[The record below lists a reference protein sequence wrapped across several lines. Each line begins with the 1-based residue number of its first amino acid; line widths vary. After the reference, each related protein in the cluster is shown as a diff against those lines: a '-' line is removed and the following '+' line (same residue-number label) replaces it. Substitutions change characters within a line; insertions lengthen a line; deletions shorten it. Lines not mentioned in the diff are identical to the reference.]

1 MPFNGN
7 GVFSRVMTWVTDAT
21 NGIPMTPSRF
31 DQDANDMAAGLSLC
45 LTRNGQSTPTANLPM
60 GGFKLTGLAA
70 GANAG
75 DSITY
80 DQVAGAAGSALL
92 GYNQGASGAVARTVQ
107 AKLRET
113 VSVKDFGAVG
123 DGVTDDTA
131 AIQAALT
138 YLSYTT
144 YQGSIVSSYAKGGGT
159 LIFPP
164 GTYKV
169 TSTLYIGSNTRI
181 IGYGPTGSTSS
192 SVTTNMGARI
202 VAAFSS
208 LNAWV
213 FSSATIDLPGQTYS
227 VYNRQYSG
235 ADATSG
241 NVTLCQGISI
251 EGLVINGG
259 GAYGGIRLLCASECD
274 VRNCIV
280 YNAGVGYFF
289 NASYGFTYSRLYAQT
304 GLHGL
309 AIVQC
314 NAFTGD
320 HVYADFSASGW
331 TQTTSTTLVN
341 QSDIGTGGFLP
352 SAAWTTYRYGVY
364 VGGCLNVTMT
374 ATTSEHWDCGF
385 AGDHS
390 QFSLLTGYFEA
401 NTFGNLAFVTCTGQF
416 CVFANTVSS
425 GSSYLFGVNNSLKM
439 MDGCSYGTIYVG
451 NAQNSV
457 TVGKGDS
464 TVASDWT
471 WSDSLTYTELN
482 GTFNVSAAGTTTAVL
497 GSVTFDEAMRRI
509 SVSSQRDWTIYIANA
524 ASVSTASQLTI
535 QDKRILFTWAPGSS
549 TKPTINA
556 GAAGGG
562 FIFRWSMDG
571 NVALKF
577 LNVNVSFPTGTTGAT
592 GDQALINSSGSLNL
606 DLTMNNVVV
615 NQGAAYSLLGTFAN
629 TSMNLRAAFSTCGIT
644 STSPAPL
651 LRSTGSAVTT
661 SIQANT
667 TMDANIKALGTNGLQ
682 GTVVSSN
689 FV

>member
-1 MPFNGN
+1 
-7 GVFSRVMTWVTDAT
+7 
-21 NGIPMTPSRF
+21 
-31 DQDANDMAAGLSLC
+31 
-45 LTRNGQSTPTANLPM
+45 
-60 GGFKLTGLAA
+60 
-70 GANAG
+70 
-75 DSITY
+75 
-80 DQVAGAAGSALL
+80 
-92 GYNQGASGAVARTVQ
+92 
-107 AKLRET
+107 
-113 VSVKDFGAVG
+113 
-123 DGVTDDTA
+123 
-131 AIQAALT
+131 
-138 YLSYTT
+138 
-144 YQGSIVSSYAKGGGT
+144 
-159 LIFPP
+159 
-164 GTYKV
+164 
-169 TSTLYIGSNTRI
+169 
-181 IGYGPTGSTSS
+181 
-192 SVTTNMGARI
+192 
-202 VAAFSS
+202 
-208 LNAWV
+208 
-213 FSSATIDLPGQTYS
+213 
-227 VYNRQYSG
+227 
-235 ADATSG
+235 
-241 NVTLCQGISI
+241 
-251 EGLVINGG
+251 
-259 GAYGGIRLLCASECD
+259 
-274 VRNCIV
+274 
-280 YNAGVGYFF
+280 
-289 NASYGFTYSRLYAQT
+289 
-304 GLHGL
+304 
-309 AIVQC
+309 
-314 NAFTGD
+314 
-320 HVYADFSASGW
+320 
-331 TQTTSTTLVN
+331 
-341 QSDIGTGGFLP
+341 
-352 SAAWTTYRYGVY
+352 
-364 VGGCLNVTMT
+364 
-374 ATTSEHWDCGF
+374 
-385 AGDHS
+385 
-390 QFSLLTGYFEA
+390 
-401 NTFGNLAFVTCTGQF
+401 
-416 CVFANTVSS
+416 VSS

-592 GDQALINSSGSLNL
+592 GDQALVNSSGSLNL